1 MKEKIMKKQTTPLLL
16 IAAIF
21 LAALGISGCASMN
34 KQNKALDE
42 TLKQFEVV
50 VRWSQW
56 DGAAGFLSP
65 EYLEAEPISNLDM
78 DRLRLFQVTRY
89 EVRSAVPFNEGMGFR
104 QVVALRMFNK
114 NRAVEKSLLYP
125 QEWHYNEE
133 HQRWYLHS
141 GLPDVTSAR

>member
-1 MKEKIMKKQTTPLLL
+1 MKKQTTPLLL